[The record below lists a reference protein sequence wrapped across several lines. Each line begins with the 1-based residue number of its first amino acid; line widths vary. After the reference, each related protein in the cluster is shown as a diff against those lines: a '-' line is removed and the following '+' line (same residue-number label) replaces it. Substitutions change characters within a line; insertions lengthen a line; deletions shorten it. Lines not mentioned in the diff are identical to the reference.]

1 MSRLRYKTDRGLYRS
16 RSGALLGVCKG
27 LADYVDFS
35 VFWIRFLFVV
45 LFILTGF
52 WPISGL
58 YLAAFLLMK
67 PEPVRPF
74 ETEEDQEF
82 YDSYLN
88 SRKWAFQ
95 RIKRRYDRLNRR
107 VQRMEDT
114 VTGREFDWDQKF
126 NE

>member
-1 MSRLRYKTDRGLYRS
+1 
-16 RSGALLGVCKG
+16 
-27 LADYVDFS
+27 
-35 VFWIRFLFVV
+35 
-45 LFILTGF
+45 
-52 WPISGL
+52 
-58 YLAAFLLMK
+58 MK

-114 VTGREFDWDQKF
+114 VTGREFNWDQKF
-126 NE
+126 NEGIKK